1 MSGARFPLT
10 SDGNSYLRLH
20 ETSLLSTITSL
31 RTTLLMNEFLRMM
44 RQYVAPYK
52 AYLFGGLL
60 FNVLSAVLNVF
71 SFVSIIPML
80 QLLFGIDKQE
90 YHFIPWDTA
99 EVGIKDILINNLYF
113 YTTQLMSEWGAS
125 ATLLAIGAFLA
136 FATLLKTSCYFA
148 SVAMMVPL
156 RTGIVRDIRSTVYRK
171 ITSLP
176 LSFFSDERKGDIIAR
191 MSGDVGE
198 VENSITGSLEMI
210 IKNPILILCYFAVLL
225 YISWELTLFTLIV
238 LPLLGTAM
246 GKIGR
251 RLKQRSLEAQ
261 EKWSETMSE
270 LEETLGGMR
279 IIKAFTAEDRMRR
292 RFDATINAFRNI
304 SGRVATR
311 QASAHPVSEFLGTCL
326 IVLVLWYGG
335 TLIFSDSRP
344 IDAPTFIFYMVILY
358 SIIQPL
364 KDLSKASYAIPKGMA
379 SMQRI
384 NKILHA
390 PNPIAEA
397 EHPARLPHLNEE
409 IAFNDV
415 QFAYTSGESVF
426 PVLHGVSFKVKKGQ
440 TIAIVGQSG
449 SGKSTLVD
457 LVPRYHDATAGS
469 ITIDGHDVRT
479 LKISD
484 LRSLIGN
491 VNQEAILFN
500 DSFFN
505 NIAFGVPEPQT
516 EAERAELL
524 ERVVEAARI
533 ANAHDFIMASE
544 QGYDTFVGDRGCRLS
559 GGQRQ
564 RISIARAILKNPDIL
579 ILDEA
584 TSALDTESERLV
596 QDALERLM
604 KQRTTIA
611 IAHRLST
618 IRHADEIIVLHEGKV
633 VERGTHDGLIAKNG
647 YYKRLNDM
655 QAL

>member
-1 MSGARFPLT
+1 
-10 SDGNSYLRLH
+10 
-20 ETSLLSTITSL
+20 
-31 RTTLLMNEFLRMM
+31 MNEFLRMM

-52 AYLFGGLL
+52 AYLFGGLI
-60 FNVLSAVLNVF
+60 FNVLSALLNVF
-71 SFVSIIPML
+71 SFISIIPML
-80 QLLFGIDKQE
+80 QLLFGIDQQQ
-90 YHFIPWDTA
+90 YDFIPWDA
-99 EVGIKDILINNLYF
+99 AGIGMKDIIINNLYY
-113 YTTQLMSEWGAS
+113 YTTVLMAQWGPS
-125 ATLLAIGAFLA
+125 ATLLSIGAFLA

-156 RTGIVRDIRSTVYRK
+156 RTGIVRDIRSAVYRK

-176 LSFFSDERKGDIIAR
+176 LSFFSEERKGDIIAR

-210 IKNPILILCYFAVLL
+210 VKNPILIVCYFGVLI
-225 YISWELTLFTLIV
+225 YISWELTLFTIIV

-261 EKWSETMSE
+261 EKWSETMSQ

-279 IIKAFTAEDRMRR
+279 IIKAFTAEGRMCN
-292 RFDATINAFRNI
+292 RFDETVSTYRRI

-335 TLIFSDSRP
+335 TLIFSDSSP

-364 KDLSKASYAIPKGMA
+364 KDFSKASYAIPKGMA

-384 NKILHA
+384 NRILDA
-390 PNPIAEA
+390 PNPIAEP
-397 EHPARLPHLNEE
+397 EQPVGLSRLNEE

-415 QFAYTSGESVF
+415 QFAYTSGENTF
-426 PVLHGVSFKVKKGQ
+426 PVLHGVSFKVRKGQ

-457 LVPRYHDATAGS
+457 LVPRYHDVSGGS
-469 ITIDGHDVRT
+469 ITIDGCDVRNV
-479 LKISD
+479 KIAD

-505 NIAFGVPEPQT
+505 NIAFGVPEPQND
-516 EAERAELL
+516 EERRCLQ
-524 ERVVEAARI
+524 ERVVEAAKI

-544 QGYDTFVGDRGCRLS
+544 EGYDTFVGDRGCRLS

-618 IRHADEIIVLHEGKV
+618 IRHADEIIVLHEGRI
-633 VERGTHDGLIAKNG
+633 VERGTHEHLLEING